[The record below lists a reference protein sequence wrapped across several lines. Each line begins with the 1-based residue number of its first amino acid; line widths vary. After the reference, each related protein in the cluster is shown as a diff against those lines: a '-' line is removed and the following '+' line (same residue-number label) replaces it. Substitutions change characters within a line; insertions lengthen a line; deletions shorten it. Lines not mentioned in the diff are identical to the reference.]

1 MLGEGE
7 KSYEPFLEYSLFLF
21 LKEISAGLVCD
32 INGDCANTFIKFLL
46 ERQKWH
52 EVLLLLTRKASGQP
66 HLRNCLVKDC
76 DLSDLDICTVIP
88 HLSSW
93 DQRKTQL
100 LSRLIDSG
108 GECVC

>member
-1 MLGEGE
+1 
-7 KSYEPFLEYSLFLF
+7 LEYSLFLF
-21 LKEISAGLVCD
+21 LKEIPAGLVCD
-32 INGDCANTFIKFLL
+32 VNRDCATTFIKFLL
-46 ERQKWH
+46 ERQKWP
-52 EVLLLLTRKASGQP
+52 EVLLLLTRKVSGQP
-66 HLRNCLVKDC
+66 QLRNGVIKDC

-108 GECVC
+108 GECAL